1 MTITQNT
8 KREIIIIGGGPAGI
22 TSAIQLTRYGLEPI
36 LLEKRELGGL
46 LWNANLVEN
55 YPGFPNGVAGTK
67 LIQLIKKQ
75 SERIGVSV
83 TREEVVKVDW
93 EGDCFSVDTEHEVRI
108 TDYLVIASGTKSKPL
123 PGMVSPEAQV
133 RVFTEV
139 WPLLKEEGKRVV
151 IIGAGDAAFDYALN
165 LSKRGNFVTILNRGE
180 TVKCIRLLF
189 ERAAREPRIAYR
201 ARTAVKLV
209 ESQRSKIAQPSTL
222 DFRLNVVCET
232 ETFEADYVLFAIG
245 RVPNLGFLSN
255 EVRQREQELVTL
267 GRLYFVGDVKNE
279 LYRQVAI
286 AAGDGLRA
294 AMEIYSRISNENF
307 SENR

>member
-1 MTITQNT
+1 M
-8 KREIIIIGGGPAGI
+8 
-22 TSAIQLTRYGLEPI
+22 
-36 LLEKRELGGL
+36 
-46 LWNANLVEN
+46 EN

-67 LIQLIKKQ
+67 LIQLMKKQ
-75 SERIGVSV
+75 SERIGVNV

-93 EGDCFSVDTEHEVRI
+93 EGDCFSVTTEHAVRN

-123 PGMVSPEAQV
+123 PGMVSPEAQD

-180 TVKCIRLLF
+180 TVKCIGLLF
-189 ERAAREPRIAYR
+189 ERAAREARIAYR

-209 ESQRSKIAQPSTL
+209 ESQRSKIARPSTL

-245 RVPNLGFLSN
+245 RVPNLDFLSN
-255 EVRQREQELVTL
+255 EVRQREQELVTS

>member
-1 MTITQNT
+1 MTITSNT
-8 KREIIIIGGGPAGI
+8 NKRIIIIGGGPAGI
-22 TSAIQLTRYGLEPI
+22 TSAIQLTRYGLEAL

-55 YPGFPNGVAGTK
+55 YPGFPNGVAGIK

-75 SERIGVSV
+75 SERIGVNMA
-83 TREEVVKVDW
+83 REEVVKVDW
-93 EGDCFSVDTEHEVRI
+93 EVDCFKVVTQHATRN
-108 TDYLVIASGTKSKPL
+108 TDYLIIASGTKSKPL
-123 PGMVSPEAQV
+123 PAIISPKAQN

-139 WPLLKEEGKRVV
+139 WPLLKEEGKQIV

-165 LSKRGNFVTILNRGE
+165 LSKKRNFVTILNRGE
-180 TVKCIRLLF
+180 TVKCLGLLF
-189 ERAAREPRIAYR
+189 ERTTHKPQIRYR
-201 ARTAVKLV
+201 AGVAVSQITADETATRLKV
-209 ESQRSKIAQPSTL
+209 E
-222 DFRLNVVCET
+222 CEA
-232 ETFEADYVLFAIG
+232 ETVEADYVLFAIG
-245 RVPNLGFLSN
+245 RVPNLGFVSD
-255 EVRQREQELVTL
+255 EVRQREQALAEA